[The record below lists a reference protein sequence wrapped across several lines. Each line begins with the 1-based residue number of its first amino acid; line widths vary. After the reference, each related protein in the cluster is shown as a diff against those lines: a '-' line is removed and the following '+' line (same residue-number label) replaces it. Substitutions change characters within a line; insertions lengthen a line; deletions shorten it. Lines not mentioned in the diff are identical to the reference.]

1 MCRQNLLWYGR
12 WEMTTRAKI
21 DLPKE
26 MQDLALRLPGVIG
39 QRAASAAI
47 RTVLDRAAD
56 ERLALA
62 FLIEL
67 GTRSPTPLM
76 RVLADP
82 REASDLIF
90 CLGASELVAANL
102 SALGLRWVEV
112 FRAARAQSFNSM
124 LSSMQYTT
132 PQGADRPALAQSL
145 GQFKRSRFLQIVVA
159 DLLGHFNVEQ
169 TTAAMSRLADECIRA
184 AVEIARRLL
193 GERAG
198 AVRSFCVLGMGKLG
212 AEELN
217 LSSDLDLVYLY
228 ESDDSAAEYA
238 AKVGE
243 MVTQLLAEN
252 CFRIDLR
259 LRPGGQAGVLVP
271 SMESAL
277 TFYENYGQ
285 TWERA
290 AMLRGRAIGGDVALG
305 RRLLAELG
313 RFIYRK
319 YLDFDTLRQLRQM
332 KRQIEDEL
340 QSPDLVERNIKL
352 GRGGI
357 RELEFVVQALTLI
370 YGGRDPRLRQPRTI
384 AALQGLDLYGYLES
398 GEARQLIAAY
408 LFLRDVEH
416 KLQAVAGLQ
425 THTLPSDEL
434 RMRALAVRLGLGK
447 GPKSVARLSSALA
460 SHRRLVAEVF
470 KELLS
475 GADSY
480 SKAASSEAHEA
491 WTAAVDTNRSAPILE
506 KMGFARPDRSASNLL
521 YLVQGPGHMIAG
533 DRRRELLEVL
543 GPQLLD
549 EMCSLPDP
557 DLALLN
563 LSSFMAA
570 VGARTSF
577 LALLQSHPATR
588 AILLRLFASSTYL
601 STVFVRHPD
610 MLDTLVRSDL
620 AQLRRSAVEMKQE
633 LSELIRASADFES
646 RLDALRAFRHQEFLR
661 IAIADLAGSIG
672 LSEVQSELTQLAEIV
687 LRQALEIAR
696 AEVSRSHSVPASMK
710 LCAIGMGRLGSREM
724 SYNSD
729 LDLIFVY
736 HDSKEA
742 FAGSR
747 EAAPRIVQRVISV
760 LEARTRE
767 GYAYK
772 LDLRLRPSGNA
783 GPLVT
788 SMGGFT
794 DYHRASSAV
803 WERQALVRGRVVAGD
818 AGLAAQVE
826 DARQQFVFG
835 KGLDHEGVA
844 EIAAMRSRMEH
855 EIGAEDSRRL
865 NLKQGRGGLV
875 DVEFLAQMMALRHG
889 HAHRDLRL
897 RGTVEMIGALGR
909 RGLIETADADHLLE
923 NYRFLCQLENRLR
936 IDSDQAAWAV
946 PTDSALLVPLAR
958 RMGFDGDDCATRLL
972 AELESRRSEIR
983 AIYLKT
989 FAGEQARKD

>member
-1 MCRQNLLWYGR
+1 MCRKNRLWYCPC
-12 WEMTTRAKI
+12 EMTTRVKI
-21 DLPKE
+21 NGDLPQD
-26 MQDLALRLPGVIG
+26 MRDLALRLPAVIG
-39 QRAASAAI
+39 DRAASAAI
-47 RTVLDRAAD
+47 RTVVDRAAD

-62 FLIEL
+62 FLLEL
-67 GTRSPTPLM
+67 GTRSPTVLM
-76 RVLADP
+76 RALADP

-102 SALGLRWVEV
+102 SAIGERWCEV
-112 FRAARAQSFNSM
+112 FRAARAQSFSSM

-132 PQGADRPALAQSL
+132 PKGDDRSALAQSL

-169 TTAAMSRLADECIRA
+169 TIAAMSRLADECIRA
-184 AVEIARRLL
+184 AVEIAGRLL

-198 AVRSFCVLGMGKLG
+198 AARGFCVLGMGKLG

-228 ESDDSAAEYA
+228 ESNDFAAESAA
-238 AKVGE
+238 KMGE

-259 LRPGGQAGVLVP
+259 LRPGGQVGVLVP

-290 AMLRGRAIGGDVALG
+290 AMLRGRAIAGEVALG
-305 RRLLAELG
+305 RRLLAELS

-425 THTLPSDEL
+425 THTLPADEL

-447 GPKSVARLSSALA
+447 GPRSVARLSSALA

-470 KELLS
+470 EQLLS
-475 GADSY
+475 GSADPN
-480 SKAASSEAHEA
+480 SKAASSEAHQA
-491 WTAAVDTNRSAPILE
+491 WTAAVDTARSAPILE
-506 KMGFARPDRSASNLL
+506 RMGFARPEQSAKNLL
-521 YLVQGPGHMIAG
+521 YLMQGPGHLIAG

-543 GPQLLD
+543 GPQLFD

-661 IAIADLAGSIG
+661 IAIADLAGSIA

-696 AEVSRSHSVPASMK
+696 AEVSRSHGVPTSMK

-736 HDSKEA
+736 HDSREA

-788 SMGGFT
+788 SMEGFT
-794 DYHRASSAV
+794 DYHRKSSAV

-818 AGLAAQVE
+818 AGLAAQIE
-826 DARQQFVFG
+826 EARQEFVFG
-835 KGLDHEGVA
+835 KGLDREGVA

-855 EIGAEDSRRL
+855 EIGAEDKRRL

-889 HAHRDLRL
+889 HTHRDLRL
-897 RGTVEMIGALGR
+897 RGTAAMIGALGR
-909 RGLIETADADHLLE
+909 RGLIETADAELILD
-923 NYRFLCQLENRLR
+923 NYRFLCQ
-936 IDSDQAAWAV
+936 
-946 PTDSALLVPLAR
+946 
-958 RMGFDGDDCATRLL
+958 
-972 AELESRRSEIR
+972 
-983 AIYLKT
+983 
-989 FAGEQARKD
+989 